1 MLKNSYV
8 NIIGAGLAGC
18 EAAYFLASKNIKV
31 KLYEMKKLQKTPAQ
45 KMDTFAEL
53 VCSNSLKNIEP
64 LSASGLLKYELE
76 QLGCFLL
83 KCAKKCSVPS
93 GNSLSVDRDL
103 FSQIVTEEINNNP
116 NIEVINQVVENID
129 TSVPTIIATGPL
141 CEDKLFKN
149 LSNLIGNDNCYFYDA
164 IAPIIS
170 TDSIDMNRAFWGNRY
185 EKGETKDYLNCWLN
199 KQEYENFVVE
209 LVNAKCVELH
219 NFEKLK
225 VFEGCMPVEVLAKRG
240 ERSLRYGPMKPVGLC
255 KQVEQEKPYAIVQ
268 LRKENQEGTCLN
280 MVGFQTNLLFG
291 EQKRV
296 FSMIPA
302 LKNAEFLRYG
312 TMHRNSYINAPK
324 CLNEYSQLKDYP
336 NLFVAGQIS
345 GVEGYVESIASGL
358 YAAINMYNYIKQ
370 KPLKHLSSKTCL
382 GAMINYI
389 TSPANEVN
397 FQPMNANYGIIFCD
411 KSFKDKQEK
420 KQYIFDNSMNEI
432 KEFKGE

>member
-1 MLKNSYV
+1 
-8 NIIGAGLAGC
+8 
-18 EAAYFLASKNIKV
+18 
-31 KLYEMKKLQKTPAQ
+31 
-45 KMDTFAEL
+45 
-53 VCSNSLKNIEP
+53 
-64 LSASGLLKYELE
+64 
-76 QLGCFLL
+76 
-83 KCAKKCSVPS
+83 
-93 GNSLSVDRDL
+93 
-103 FSQIVTEEINNNP
+103 
-116 NIEVINQVVENID
+116 
-129 TSVPTIIATGPL
+129 
-141 CEDKLFKN
+141 
-149 LSNLIGNDNCYFYDA
+149 
-164 IAPIIS
+164 
-170 TDSIDMNRAFWGNRY
+170 
-185 EKGETKDYLNCWLN
+185 
-199 KQEYENFVVE
+199 
-209 LVNAKCVELH
+209 
-219 NFEKLK
+219 
-225 VFEGCMPVEVLAKRG
+225 MPVEVLAKRG

-268 LRKENQEGTCLN
+268 LRKENQEGSCLN